1 MADNQ
6 TIQIMSLLT
15 LHVCFL
21 TRKDSSC
28 SDDPQTNKSSAV
40 WCPKA
45 DPTGGLVLDWGVR
58 YKVAVGVAHGL
69 HYLHESCQ
77 RRIIHRDIKASN
89 ILLGPDFEPQ
99 VIHLIHGFT

>member
-1 MADNQ
+1 MFPDQ
-6 TIQIMSLLT
+6 KRLL
-15 LHVCFL
+15 
-21 TRKDSSC
+21 SC

-45 DPTGGLVLDWGVR
+45 DPTRGLVLDWGVR

-99 VIHLIHGFT
+99 VVHLIHRFTYPLIVYLDVMKFN